1 MTKKKEDGI
10 GINHR
15 IHTPQIPSNNEK
27 MITRGRHIT
36 SNIPENEMR
45 SSEGDDY
52 FALEYSDSDGNYSI
66 GEPDAEK
73 GGYGDSLSVPAENQL
88 EKVAIPATVVG
99 TRDEYNRQAMAVEVD
114 PSCGSA
120 KAMTEDILPPEM
132 VRDEEEKE
140 QSPRTARRQRNRLAA
155 ARMRTRQK
163 QHLAQLERRK
173 EGLERRAAQLEE
185 ELRMV
190 QRQNSPFDSSY
201 DKLAEMIDDLTK
213 VEHTMLTGID
223 ECKSLLRNLESL
235 CDRPQ

>member
-1 MTKKKEDGI
+1 
-10 GINHR
+10 
-15 IHTPQIPSNNEK
+15 
-27 MITRGRHIT
+27 
-36 SNIPENEMR
+36 MR

-52 FALEYSDSDGNYSI
+52 FALEYSDTDGNYSI
-66 GEPDAEK
+66 GEK
-73 GGYGDSLSVPAENQL
+73 GSYCDSLSLPAESSMPRL
-88 EKVAIPATVVG
+88 PIPATVVG
-99 TRDEYNRQAMAVEVD
+99 ARDKYDRHAMVVEAG
-114 PSCGSA
+114 PSFGSA
-120 KAMTEDILPPEM
+120 EAISEEMLPAEM
-132 VRDEEEKE
+132 VREEEEERGE

-190 QRQNSPFDSSY
+190 QRQNSPFDSSI

-235 CDRPQ
+235 CERPQ